1 MPTTPSI
8 VVCFDSKVYDLDTI
22 KRAAYRFTDKCSFE
36 FRPTAEGTACTLTF
50 FKDAAPDVIE
60 ALVQSFKIEVLD
72 QDLRKAIAE
81 ETAPMRNAILAY
93 TFSKT
98 GFQSSG

>member
-1 MPTTPSI
+1 MSTTPSV
-8 VVCFDSKVYDLDTI
+8 VVCFDSKVFDLDTI
-22 KRAAYRFTDKCSFE
+22 KRAAYRFSDRCSFD
-36 FRPTAEGTACTLTF
+36 FRPTAEGTACTLAF
-50 FKDAAPDVIE
+50 LKDAAPDAVA

-72 QDLRKAIAE
+72 QDLRKSIAE

-98 GFQSSG
+98 GFQSDG